1 MKRNELVKIQKF
13 VGAVT
18 EEQLVNIDCFVGDI
32 VALFMPV
39 SGPCYYAVTPEHT
52 HPSYM
57 VNMMFDNTT
66 QIVINKE
73 EVIPS
78 QHGMFSV
85 IAPNIV
91 HHEVY
96 SGNVPKYIIIMI
108 SPELFEAVL
117 SEYDMNEFFYPSSN
131 ILNLIKKF
139 MLESGTNLPGKDSI
153 LGALSLEIC
162 HDLIRSI
169 VNVYVENDTISERI
183 EISRAIIYIHTHLNE
198 RITVDQIADSVNMST
213 SHFSRVFREEMQQT
227 PSEYL
232 QCIRLE
238 RVKKLLVSSKKTIT
252 EIALESGFNSSAY
265 LSTLFMKK
273 YNLTPTA
280 YKRKLIT

>member
-1 MKRNELVKIQKF
+1 
-13 VGAVT
+13 
-18 EEQLVNIDCFVGDI
+18 
-32 VALFMPV
+32 
-39 SGPCYYAVTPEHT
+39 
-52 HPSYM
+52 
-57 VNMMFDNTT
+57 
-66 QIVINKE
+66 
-73 EVIPS
+73 
-78 QHGMFSV
+78 
-85 IAPNIV
+85 
-91 HHEVY
+91 
-96 SGNVPKYIIIMI
+96 
-108 SPELFEAVL
+108 
-117 SEYDMNEFFYPSSN
+117 MNEFFYPSSN